1 MNILATAADDEGS
14 PRLAIERGLQQLRQL
29 GVVEGNARRIPA
41 GTDELRTLSE
51 RLDATLER
59 EQALVDV
66 VRLCD
71 TLATMVV
78 LLPWHRPHLL
88 FTATDAARRSQI
100 FVGLALADALGA
112 SQVDEA
118 ERRLHKLLHF
128 GRPLSQA
135 QDNDGVR
142 SRTALVHRRACLA
155 LRVLTPAEHIL
166 KSGEVVDRHLALTL
180 QDVAV
185 AHAMLRSTV
194 DAEATPEQIAH
205 VVAEHLDVAR
215 AKLHLETRR
224 PAAFQGLQNL
234 PRHSRHET
242 VLRPRRIVVYDMR
255 SEHRMGLPAARLPIN
270 DQRAIRAIEEIVR
283 QPETALPEDL
293 ALGRGLIKDLVELPV
308 PDTDARRHCKHGSLR
323 ARSHTEY

>member
-1 MNILATAADDEGS
+1 
-14 PRLAIERGLQQLRQL
+14 
-29 GVVEGNARRIPA
+29 
-41 GTDELRTLSE
+41 
-51 RLDATLER
+51 
-59 EQALVDV
+59 
-66 VRLCD
+66 
-71 TLATMVV
+71 MVV
-78 LLPWHRPHLL
+78 LLPRHTPRVLVAAPD
-88 FTATDAARRSQI
+88 TARRPQVLI
-100 FVGLALADALGA
+100 GLALADALGA

-118 ERRLHKLLHF
+118 EGRLNKLQHVR
-128 GRPLSQA
+128 RPLPQA
-135 QDNDGVR
+135 QDDDGVR
-142 SRTALVHRRACLA
+142 SGASLVHRGAGLA
-155 LRVLTPAEHIL
+155 LGFLAPAEHTL
-166 KSGEVVDRHLALTL
+166 QGGEVANRHLALAL